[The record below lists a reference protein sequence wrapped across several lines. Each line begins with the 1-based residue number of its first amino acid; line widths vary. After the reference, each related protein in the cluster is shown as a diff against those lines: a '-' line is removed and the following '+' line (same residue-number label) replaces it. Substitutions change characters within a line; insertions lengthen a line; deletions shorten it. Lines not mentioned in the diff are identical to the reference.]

1 MPATFTFC
9 RYLPKWS
16 YFVWGDGMSVE
27 GGGGREGREVA
38 WPDRQCREGSHQQP
52 QSDTALW
59 LHQSGNINL
68 DSWGGNECERNRSD
82 RLELIFPKRTWRWC
96 VTFQPVS
103 DKHNLHTSEA
113 FAPPSHAPVSRPATW
128 SALWVRSPIQRV
140 EKGNMSSN
148 SPNPVLRHKEILT
161 FLHLEAL
168 SVFKKSCT
176 IKNRFSDYFFLD
188 SFEIYTFNTKQHF
201 KTK

>member
-1 MPATFTFC
+1 MLDIEVGIC
-9 RYLPKWS
+9 RQPLLSVGIYQKWS

-68 DSWGGNECERNRSD
+68 DSWGGNECERNSSD

-113 FAPPSHAPVSRPATW
+113 FTPPAMRLYLDPPPGLLCELGRQFNELKRGTW
-128 SALWVRSPIQRV
+128 VPTAPIQCCDTR
-140 EKGNMSSN
+140 
-148 SPNPVLRHKEILT
+148 
-161 FLHLEAL
+161 
-168 SVFKKSCT
+168 KS
-176 IKNRFSDYFFLD
+176 
-188 SFEIYTFNTKQHF
+188 
-201 KTK
+201 